1 MHITHPKLRGRYI
14 NAHTHTLKF
23 RVCLA
28 CLPSP
33 PPPPPSPS
41 HSWPLSSGS
50 PIIPRS
56 PGSASAVNGFPRAPL
71 ALFRQFRQVFCAPI
85 EPHYKLFILSV
96 FVMYIS
102 LSLSVF
108 LSFYLSINFH
118 IYLSISVYLSIPLSA
133 LKIPERCFR
142 FIFVFLEIVWKCLCG

>member
-1 MHITHPKLRGRYI
+1 MLSLVRNVPSPTAGQNDTFPLTLFLSGCQSKSDEPEMFFFPVTRVTLLSQAGYGRWTCKCTLRIQNYVADTSTHT
-14 NAHTHTLKF
+14 HTHTLKF

-85 EPHYKLFILSV
+85 EPHYKLFIL
-96 FVMYIS
+96 
-102 LSLSVF
+102 
-108 LSFYLSINFH
+108 
-118 IYLSISVYLSIPLSA
+118 
-133 LKIPERCFR
+133 
-142 FIFVFLEIVWKCLCG
+142 